1 MSLPKEPRQLMINLM
16 YLVLTALLAMNV
28 SSEILNAFRIVD
40 RSILRSS
47 KNIDDKNEATIEN
60 FKLQLEDPKIKSDPV
75 KYKKVSDYLVLAQKA
90 SELRKA
96 LEIELEGYKKMIID
110 RAGGIDPETNDIM
123 RRDDLD
129 AATAVMVEG
138 ARKGPEMLEKLKK
151 YKSELAALVP
161 TGDDILTLSSKNESV
176 EKMLPLNFEVEKSET
191 NVENDWSYGNFNM
204 VPAVGAITIM
214 DKFINDIKNSET
226 VVMDEIWAKAFG
238 EKVRKQLVFKDYA
251 ILISA
256 PNTYLLP
263 GEKYTAQIMLGAYNK
278 TSNNLTIRVNGQNLP
293 VKDGIATYTAT
304 ASGKGEQMINVSA
317 SYTDPNEGN
326 AVKNYTN
333 KASYFIGEAQATISL
348 DKMNVF
354 YIGVD
359 NPITFSASG
368 IPAGNLKYS
377 AENCTLTKADGVN
390 KYMVTVATGTAGK
403 KAIIKLS
410 GTLSDGTT
418 TKDFGTF
425 EYRIKNI
432 PDPYPVIANR
442 RGGNIPASELRV
454 QEAVFAKLDNFDFEA
469 KFTVVSF
476 DVTYQKK
483 RSTDLDLASS
493 TTQYLTGPNANA
505 RVRDLVEGV
514 KLGDRIYFENIKA
527 VGPDKRIRSIGS
539 VNFTINQ

>member
-1 MSLPKEPRQLMINLM
+1 MALPKEPRQLMINLM

-60 FKLQLEDPKIKSDPV
+60 FKIQLEDPKIKSDPI
-75 KYKKVSDYLVLAQKA
+75 KFKKVSDYLVLAEKA
-90 SELRKA
+90 RELRKV
-96 LEIELEGYKKMIID
+96 IETDLEGYKKLIID
-110 RAGGIDPETNDIM
+110 RAGGIDPETNDIL

-129 AATAVMVEG
+129 AATHVMVEG
-138 ARKGPEMLEKLKK
+138 ERKGPEMLAKLKK

-176 EKMLPLNFEVEKSET
+176 EKMLPLNFDVEKSET
-191 NVENDWSYGNFNM
+191 NVDNDWSYGNFNM
-204 VPAVGAITIM
+204 VPAIGAITIM
-214 DKFINDIKNSET
+214 DKFINDVKNAET

-278 TSNNLTIRVNGQNLP
+278 TSNNLTIRVNGQTLP

-304 ASGKGEQMINVSA
+304 ANGKGEQTINVSA

-333 KASYFIGEAQATISL
+333 KASYYIGEAQATISL

-368 IPAGNLKYS
+368 IPAGNLKYT
-377 AENCTLTKADGVN
+377 AENCTLTKSDGVN
-390 KYMVTVATGTAGK
+390 KYMVTVAPGTAGK
-403 KAIIKLS
+403 KATIKLS
-410 GTLSDGTT
+410 GLLSDGTT
-418 TKDFGTF
+418 NKEFGTF

-493 TTQYLTGPNANA
+493 TTQYLTGPNANS
-505 RVRDLVEGV
+505 RVRELIEGV
-514 KLGDRIYFENIKA
+514 KLGDRIYIENIKA